1 MTTTIQ
7 SAPASLTNGTTVDYD
22 QDRERFATALWMS
35 FESEPVEDGME
46 HPADTIIVDAY
57 RSANGRHVFNWLKSF
72 STNASQPRFAAS
84 VLRCIGRI
92 DNFGT
97 VSWRVGVIRDCLAI
111 DEVEI
116 RDAAVQAAE
125 LWADVE
131 VVGVLRFHLEPES
144 WLREYILDVADEL
157 AG

>member
-1 MTTTIQ
+1 MTTTTK
-7 SAPASLTNGTTVDYD
+7 PGPTSLTNGTTVDYD
-22 QDRERFATALWMS
+22 QDRERLATALWMS

-46 HPADTIIVDAY
+46 HPADTIIADAY
-57 RSANGRHVFNWLKSF
+57 QSENVRWMLDWLKNL
-72 STNASQPRFAAS
+72 STDASQPSFASS

-97 VSWRVGVIRDCLAI
+97 VSWRIGVVRDCLAI
-111 DEVEI
+111 DDVEI

-125 LWADVE
+125 LWADIELVD
-131 VVGVLRFHLEPES
+131 VLQSHLEPEP
-144 WLREYILDVADEL
+144 WLREYILDVADDL